1 MVRAK
6 VEVFQIT
13 ETKAFMNDPDNPGKY
28 LTIPRKVIEAN
39 IVQGSDNPEDKIFE
53 YLSGGTTIKLS
64 TINPEA
70 YNQFKI
76 GGKYYVDFTPA
87 E

>member
-6 VEVFQIT
+6 VEVFQIS
-13 ETKAFMNDPDNPGKY
+13 ETRGWDSKLNEGKGGY
-28 LTIPRKVIEAN
+28 CPRKTIEAN
-39 IVQGSDNPEDKIFE
+39 IVNGPPGSEDNMFE
-53 YLSGGTTIKLS
+53 YLSGGTSIKLS
-64 TINPEA
+64 TINPDA
-70 YNQFKI
+70 FNQFKI